1 MGPPTLAQ
9 RVWCC
14 LLAGLKS
21 PLTGAAILSTPV
33 SAVRVVTRVLL
44 SVVVPSP
51 SCPARLSPQ
60 DFSLFSAM

>member
-1 MGPPTLAQ
+1 M
-9 RVWCC
+9 
-14 LLAGLKS
+14 KS

-51 SCPARLSPQ
+51 SCPTLLSPQ